1 MLCLYENRF
10 LHSMKQETDQRICT
24 EHKKDT
30 CSKGTKRQ
38 SHDQLTC
45 CLFYPFGF
53 PFSLKHCN
61 HNGTAGRNGI
71 VDGIYHHIERSDQTN
86 GRYRL
91 LTGGADHRSC
101 QYTDTENEKR
111 IHDQRHQHRND
122 LTSCKNRASKFFV
135 QNFRQHECAPFCRFL
150 CGTLRGSAPR
160 EYKLRPARHFSR
172 AIRVERFLSYGN
184 EVSYTIRKPGAKFP
198 VKHRAFL
205 YVILSEPPKKTS
217 TEFYINP

>member
-24 EHKKDT
+24 EHEKDT
-30 CSKGTKRQ
+30 CSKGRKGQ

-53 PFSLKHCN
+53 PFSLKHCDY
-61 HNGTAGRNGI
+61 NGTTGRNGI
-71 VDGIYHHIERSDQTN
+71 VDGIYHHIERSDQTD
-86 GRYRL
+86 RCYRL
-91 LTGGADHRSC
+91 LTGGADHRSR

-135 QNFRQHECAPFCRFL
+135 QNFRQHECTPFCRFL
-150 CGTLRGSAPR
+150 CGTLRCSAHPR
-160 EYKLRPARHFSR
+160 
-172 AIRVERFLSYGN
+172 
-184 EVSYTIRKPGAKFP
+184 
-198 VKHRAFL
+198 RAFL
-205 YVILSEPPKKTS
+205 IVWKRSFLYDKKARCQVSCKAPGISVCDFIRAT
-217 TEFYINP
+217 